1 MSESAPAGGV
11 ISLAMVI
18 GACLG
23 LAVTPLIVSGPD
35 DIPESIQKS
44 HFGFQFAFWYF
55 DLKIEMQIEAQ
66 MRRTV

>member
-23 LAVTPLIVSGPD
+23 LAVTPLIVSGPE

-44 HFGFQFAFWYF
+44 HFGFQFAFWY
-55 DLKIEMQIEAQ
+55 LI
-66 MRRTV
+66 